1 MTSQLNPS
9 DFAAWRDSVQS
20 GLTSG
25 LSSVPIV
32 PVVLDVR
39 EPWELQTASVK
50 PDGFAL
56 VHIPMRDIPARIA
69 ELQQAHG
76 SGHPIAC
83 LCHHGMRSLQVAN
96 FLMQSGFTD
105 VVNLQ
110 GGIDA
115 WSQQLD
121 QTVPRY

>member
-1 MTSQLNPS
+1 MIPQLNPAS
-9 DFAAWRDSVQS
+9 FTDWLVSLQAAEQ
-20 GLTSG
+20 GKL
-25 LSSVPIV
+25 PI
-32 PVVLDVR
+32 VLDVR

-56 VHIPMRDIPARIA
+56 LAIPMGEIPARVA

-76 SGHPIAC
+76 SDQPIAC
-83 LCHHGMRSLQVAN
+83 LCHHGMRSQQVAN
-96 FLMQSGFTD
+96 FLAQSGFTQ

-115 WSQQLD
+115 WAKQIDPSVA
-121 QTVPRY
+121 TY

>member
-1 MTSQLNPS
+1 MISQVSPS
-9 DFAAWRDSVQS
+9 DFAAWRDSARATAPAS
-20 GLTSG
+20 L
-25 LSSVPIV
+25 

-50 PDGFAL
+50 ENGFTL
-56 VHIPMRDIPARIA
+56 LHIPMREIPARLA
-69 ELQQAHG
+69 ELQDAYG
-76 SGHPIAC
+76 SGRPIAC

-96 FLMQSGFTD
+96 YLMQSGFTE

-115 WSQQLD
+115 WSQQVD
-121 QTVPRY
+121 PSVPLY

>member
-1 MTSQLNPS
+1 MIAQLSPS
-9 DFAAWRDSVQS
+9 NFAVWRDSAAA
-20 GLTSG
+20 GKLP
-25 LSSVPIV
+25 L
-32 PVVLDVR
+32 VLDVR

-50 PDGFAL
+50 ADGFTL
-56 VHIPMRDIPARIA
+56 LHIPMRDLPARLA

-76 SGHPIAC
+76 TDQPIAC

-96 FLMQSGFTD
+96 FLAQAGFTE

-115 WSQQLD
+115 WSQHIDPGVAQ
-121 QTVPRY
+121 Y

>member
-1 MTSQLNPS
+1 MIPQLNPAS
-9 DFAAWRDSVQS
+9 FADWLGSLQPAEQ
-20 GLTSG
+20 GKL
-25 LSSVPIV
+25 PIM
-32 PVVLDVR
+32 LDVR

-56 VHIPMRDIPARIA
+56 VAIPMREIPARVA

-76 SGHPIAC
+76 SDQPIAC

-96 FLMQSGFTD
+96 FLAQSGFTQI
-105 VVNLQ
+105 VNVQ

-115 WSQQLD
+115 WARQIDPSVA
-121 QTVPRY
+121 TY

>member
-1 MTSQLNPS
+1 MIPQLNPAS
-9 DFAAWRDSVQS
+9 FTDWLVSLQAAEQ
-20 GLTSG
+20 GKL
-25 LSSVPIV
+25 PI
-32 PVVLDVR
+32 VLDVR

-56 VHIPMRDIPARIA
+56 LAIPMREIPARVA

-76 SGHPIAC
+76 TDQPIAC
-83 LCHHGMRSLQVAN
+83 LCHHGMRSQQVAN
-96 FLMQSGFTD
+96 FLAQSGFTQ

-115 WSQQLD
+115 WAKQIDASVA
-121 QTVPRY
+121 TY